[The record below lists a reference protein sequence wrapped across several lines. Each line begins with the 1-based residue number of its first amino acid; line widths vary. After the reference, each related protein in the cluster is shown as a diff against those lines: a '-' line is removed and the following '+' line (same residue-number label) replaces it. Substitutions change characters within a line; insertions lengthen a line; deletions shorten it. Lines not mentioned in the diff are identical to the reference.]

1 MEVSEEKGP
10 LEDYTQDG
18 TVDLQCRPV
27 LRSKTG
33 RWKACSFLVGY
44 ELFERM
50 AYYGISTNLVVYLT
64 NKLHQ
69 GTVESSNN
77 ISNWGGSVWLMPLAG
92 AYVADAYLGRYLT
105 FVIASCIYLMGMC
118 LLTLSVS
125 LPSLRPPECDK
136 GVAFEN
142 CPKASPL
149 QKGVF
154 FLALYIIVLGTGGT
168 KPNISTMGAD
178 QFDEFDAKEKSH
190 KFSFFNWWYFSI
202 LIGVLF
208 STTFL
213 VYIQDNKGWTLGYG
227 LPTIGL
233 AFSILVFLLG
243 TPYYRHRLP
252 QGSPMTRML
261 QVFVAAV
268 RKWKVCVPED
278 TNELHEL
285 SMEEYACNG
294 RSRIPHTSFFS
305 FLDKGATKTGQSSP
319 WMLCTVTQIEETK
332 QMAKLIPI
340 SIFTIIPSTLGMH
353 LFTLFVK
360 QGMTLDKR
368 VGHHFNI
375 SPGSLVSINI
385 LFTLIWIPI
394 YDRIFVPFIRRYTK
408 NPRGITILQRIG
420 IGLVLYI
427 IILVIACLIER
438 KRLRVA
444 RENNILGI
452 QDTIPL
458 TIFILLPQFALS
470 GIGDNFV
477 EIAKL
482 EFFYDQAPESMK
494 SLGTACATASYGL
507 GGFLSTF
514 FLSTVADIT
523 QRHGRQGWIL
533 DNVNVSH
540 LDYYY
545 ALIAVISILNFI
557 CFLIV
562 AKYFVYNDVKYTRP
576 TLEMNANSSQDIG
589 TSQPDAKY

>member
-1 MEVSEEKGP
+1 MEVIEEKGSV
-10 LEDYTQDG
+10 EDYTEDG
-18 TVDLQCRPV
+18 TVDLQGRPV

-92 AYVADAYLGRYLT
+92 AYVADAHLGRYWT
-105 FVIASCIYLMGMC
+105 FIIASCIYLMGMC

-125 LPSLRPPECDK
+125 LPSLRPPECDA

-149 QKGVF
+149 QKGIF

-168 KPNISTMGAD
+168 KPNIATMGAD
-178 QFDEFDAKEKSH
+178 QFDDFDLKEKSH
-190 KFSFFNWWYFSI
+190 KLSFFNWWYFSI

-213 VYIQDNKGWTLGYG
+213 VYIQDNIGWTLGYG
-227 LPTIGL
+227 IPTIGL
-233 AFSILVFLLG
+233 AFSILVFLIG
-243 TPYYRHRLP
+243 TPYYRHKLP
-252 QGSPMTRML
+252 LGSPITRML
-261 QVFVAAV
+261 QVFVAAA
-268 RKWKVCVPED
+268 RKWKASVPED
-278 TNELHEL
+278 AKELHEL
-285 SMEEYACNG
+285 SMEEYARNG
-294 RSRIPHTSFFS
+294 RSRIAHTSFIS
-305 FLDKGATKTGQSSP
+305 FLDKAAVKTGQNSP

-332 QMAKLIPI
+332 QMSKLVPI

-353 LFTLFVK
+353 LFTLFIR

-368 VGHHFNI
+368 MGPHFKI
-375 SPGSLVSINI
+375 SPGNLVSITI
-385 LFTLIWIPI
+385 IFTLICIAV
-394 YDRIFVPFIRRYTK
+394 YDCIFVPFVRRYTK

-420 IGLVLYI
+420 IGLVLNI
-427 IILVIACLIER
+427 IILVIASLVER
-438 KRLRVA
+438 KRLNVA
-444 RENNILGI
+444 RENNLLGMN
-452 QDTIPL
+452 DTIPL

-470 GIGDNFV
+470 GVADNFV
-477 EIAKL
+477 EVAKL
-482 EFFYDQAPESMK
+482 EFFYDQAPETMK
-494 SLGTACATASYGL
+494 SLGTACSTASYGL

-514 FLSTVADIT
+514 VISAVADIT
-523 QRHGRQGWIL
+523 QRHGRKGWIL
-533 DNVNVSH
+533 DNVNVSR

-545 ALIAVISILNFI
+545 AFIAVISLFNFI
-557 CFLIV
+557 CFVVV
-562 AKYFVYNDVKYTRP
+562 AKFFVYNDVEVEHNNSG
-576 TLEMNANSSQDIG
+576 LEMNTTSSQDK
-589 TSQPDAKY
+589 AH

>member
-1 MEVSEEKGP
+1 MEISEEKGP

-18 TVDLQCRPV
+18 TVDLQGRPV

-92 AYVADAYLGRYLT
+92 AYIADSYLGRYLT
-105 FVIASCIYLMGMC
+105 FVIASCIYLIGMC

-125 LPSLRPPECDK
+125 LPSLRPPECDE
-136 GVAFEN
+136 GVAFQN

-178 QFDEFDAKEKSH
+178 QFDDFDPKEKSY

-213 VYIQDNKGWTLGYG
+213 VYIQDNIGWTLGYG

-243 TPYYRHRLP
+243 TPYYRHKLP

-261 QVFVAAV
+261 QVFVAAL
-268 RKWKVCVPED
+268 RKWNVRVPKD

-285 SMEEYACNG
+285 SMEEYACNA
-294 RSRIPHTSFFS
+294 RNRIPHTSFFS
-305 FLDKGATKTGQSSP
+305 FLDKAAIKTGQNSP
-319 WMLCTVTQIEETK
+319 WMLCTVTQTEETK
-332 QMAKLIPI
+332 QMTKLIPI
-340 SIFTIIPSTLGMH
+340 SIVTIIPSTLGMH
-353 LFTLFVK
+353 IFTLFVK

-368 VGHHFNI
+368 VGDHFNI
-375 SPGSLVSINI
+375 SPGSLVSFTI
-385 LFTLIWIPI
+385 LFTLIWIPM
-394 YDRIFVPFIRRYTK
+394 YDRIFVPFIRHYTK

-438 KRLRVA
+438 KRLKVA
-444 RENNILGI
+444 RENNLLGMH
-452 QDTIPL
+452 DTIPL
-458 TIFILLPQFALS
+458 SIFILLPQFALS

-477 EIAKL
+477 EIAKM

-514 FLSTVADIT
+514 FLSAVADIT
-523 QRHGRQGWIL
+523 QRHGGRGWIL

-545 ALIAVISILNFI
+545 AFIAVISILNFI
-557 CFLIV
+557 CFLVV

-576 TLEMNANSSQDIG
+576 ALETNTTSSPDSG